1 MLKKLLKKIFKKIS
15 FNYSEIINK
24 IDENEEKRNHK
35 LIESKQESQY
45 YLENKFEDLN
55 NKLNTIN
62 DIFYKKQ
69 EELNK
74 KIDMIASEHQN
85 KLDIIYNRTNQFDY
99 YNIENNIMAMNR
111 TNNKKILIIGFY
123 GAPNIGDELMLE
135 TLIQKLSDINEYE
148 ITVMLADNPRYD
160 VEKYPAIRFI
170 HYPKNIFEFN
180 ILAEQYDYFIFG
192 GGAIIDDTNYEKEY
206 AYRYDLG
213 TILIKLS
220 IRAIAF
226 EKKVIALALSS
237 STTITNENYIKKLS
251 YIINNSEYF
260 SVRDENSF
268 KIIKENC
275 NIEEKKLNILQDL
288 VLANDILQKRNRIN
302 IKNENKTIRKLN
314 IGIVWISAY
323 ENQEKLI
330 KIIHD
335 INEYYDNKKITCEI
349 NLIPFYNF
357 NDIDIKF
364 YEETLENENFNN
376 VNICKFTN
384 NIDEITNLFMKQN
397 IIISLRYHG
406 VLLSYAL
413 GIPCIS
419 ICYNI
424 HEHYKNKMEYLNR
437 IFKNNENAIDYTE
450 LTKEKM
456 FLILD
461 NIQQNTITNQESVI
475 QLLKKS
481 QIDLENVINKIFY
494 NNSTGG
500 KNGEC

>member
-192 GGAIIDDTNYEKEY
+192 GGAIIDDTNYEKED

-237 STTITNENYIKKLS
+237 STTITNENYI
-251 YIINNSEYF
+251 
-260 SVRDENSF
+260 
-268 KIIKENC
+268 
-275 NIEEKKLNILQDL
+275 KKLNILQDL

-384 NIDEITNLFMKQN
+384 NIDEITNLFMEQN

>member
-1 MLKKLLKKIFKKIS
+1 M
-15 FNYSEIINK
+15 
-24 IDENEEKRNHK
+24 
-35 LIESKQESQY
+35 
-45 YLENKFEDLN
+45 
-55 NKLNTIN
+55 
-62 DIFYKKQ
+62 
-69 EELNK
+69 
-74 KIDMIASEHQN
+74 
-85 KLDIIYNRTNQFDY
+85 
-99 YNIENNIMAMNR
+99 
-111 TNNKKILIIGFY
+111 
-123 GAPNIGDELMLE
+123 
-135 TLIQKLSDINEYE
+135 
-148 ITVMLADNPRYD
+148 
-160 VEKYPAIRFI
+160 
-170 HYPKNIFEFN
+170 
-180 ILAEQYDYFIFG
+180 
-192 GGAIIDDTNYEKEY
+192 
-206 AYRYDLG
+206 
-213 TILIKLS
+213 
-220 IRAIAF
+220 
-226 EKKVIALALSS
+226 IALALSS

-384 NIDEITNLFMKQN
+384 NIDEITNLFMEQN

>member
-1 MLKKLLKKIFKKIS
+1 MV
-15 FNYSEIINK
+15 
-24 IDENEEKRNHK
+24 
-35 LIESKQESQY
+35 Q
-45 YLENKFEDLN
+45 
-55 NKLNTIN
+55 
-62 DIFYKKQ
+62 
-69 EELNK
+69 
-74 KIDMIASEHQN
+74 
-85 KLDIIYNRTNQFDY
+85 
-99 YNIENNIMAMNR
+99 
-111 TNNKKILIIGFY
+111 
-123 GAPNIGDELMLE
+123 
-135 TLIQKLSDINEYE
+135 
-148 ITVMLADNPRYD
+148 
-160 VEKYPAIRFI
+160 
-170 HYPKNIFEFN
+170 
-180 ILAEQYDYFIFG
+180 
-192 GGAIIDDTNYEKEY
+192 
-206 AYRYDLG
+206 LG
-213 TILIKLS
+213 
-220 IRAIAF
+220 
-226 EKKVIALALSS
+226 V
-237 STTITNENYIKKLS
+237 
-251 YIINNSEYF
+251 
-260 SVRDENSF
+260 
-268 KIIKENC
+268 
-275 NIEEKKLNILQDL
+275 
-288 VLANDILQKRNRIN
+288 
-302 IKNENKTIRKLN
+302 
-314 IGIVWISAY
+314 GIVWISAY